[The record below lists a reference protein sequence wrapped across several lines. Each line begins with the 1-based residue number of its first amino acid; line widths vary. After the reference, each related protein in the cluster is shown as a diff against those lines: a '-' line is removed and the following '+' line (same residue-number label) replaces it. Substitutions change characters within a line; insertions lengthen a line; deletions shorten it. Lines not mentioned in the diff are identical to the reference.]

1 MLKRFRSKQEGVYV
15 TMYFPDPEVLEE
27 LDERCAKTRRS
38 RNGAIYDLIQK
49 NKYWEG
55 LIARTLKDQ
64 SVPMGVI

>member
-27 LDERCAKTRRS
+27 LDERCSKTRRS
-38 RNGAIYDLIQK
+38 RNGVIYDLLQR

-55 LIARTLKDQ
+55 LTARTLKDQ
-64 SVPMGVI
+64 NIPMGVI

>member
-1 MLKRFRSKQEGVYV
+1 
-15 TMYFPDPEVLEE
+15 MYFPDPEVLEE